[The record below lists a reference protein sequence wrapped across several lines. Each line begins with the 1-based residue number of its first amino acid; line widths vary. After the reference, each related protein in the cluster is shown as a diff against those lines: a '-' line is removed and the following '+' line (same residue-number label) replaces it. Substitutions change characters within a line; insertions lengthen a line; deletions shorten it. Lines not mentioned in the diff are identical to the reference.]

1 MSGTNAVPYQVL
13 ARKYRPQ
20 TFDELIG
27 QEALVRTLGNAIA
40 RNRLHHG
47 YMLTGVRGVGK
58 TTTARIIAKAL
69 NCRNADGPTMSPCG
83 TCEDCRAIVDGRHID
98 VQELDAASRTKVEQM
113 RELLDGVPYLP
124 VQARTKVYIIDEVHM
139 LSSNSFNAL
148 LKTLEEP
155 PAHVIF
161 IFATTEIRKV
171 PVTVLSRCQRFDLRR
186 VPADKLIAHLS
197 AIAAQEQA
205 EVDPGALQLIARAA
219 EGSVRDSLSLLD
231 QAIAQGAGTADTAL
245 VRDMLGLADRMRVLD
260 LYEAVMGGKAADAL
274 LLLRELHDAGAEAQ
288 IVLQDMLEITHWLS
302 AERLAPGHE
311 PPEAR
316 SGPEREKGAAL
327 SAALPMPVLSR
338 AWSLLLKGIEECR
351 IAPAPMAAAE
361 MTLIRLA
368 YATDLPDPADLLKR
382 LQAGGGK
389 AAQGRQTASA
399 PTPAAAAP
407 GNAPSGG
414 ASGASVVA
422 FRAGGGAS
430 QARSVPL
437 PEIAPD
443 PGPDAMPEAAP
454 ETVPAEPPVPAVAA
468 ASPPAAGPA
477 DFRSLIQYVMNKG
490 EINLAGELTHNV
502 RLVSYRPDRL
512 EVALTDKAQPDMLTR
527 LTRVMRKEFGAQWTA
542 LTSSE
547 ASESTLHDQD
557 EQAKTED
564 AARQLD
570 DPMVRAVLEVF
581 PEAKLLGI
589 KPIMA
594 PESGEPVGD
603 APDDESEES

>member
-69 NCRNADGPTMSPCG
+69 NCRNADGPTMNPCG

-197 AIAAQEQA
+197 GIAVREEA
-205 EVDPGALQLIARAA
+205 EVDAGALQLIARAA

-260 LYEAVMGGKAADAL
+260 LFEAVMGGKASEAL

-302 AERLAPGHE
+302 AERLAPGNE

-327 SAALPMPVLSR
+327 SAALTMPALSR
-338 AWSLLLKGIEECR
+338 AWSLLLKGVEECR

-368 YATDLPDPADLLKR
+368 YSTNLPDPADLLKR
-382 LQAGGGK
+382 LQSGAGA
-389 AAQGRQTASA
+389 AAQGGQSPAPA
-399 PTPAAAAP
+399 PTPASGPASSR
-407 GNAPSGG
+407 GPSGG
-414 ASGASVVA
+414 NGGSVVA
-422 FRAGGGAS
+422 FRGGGAAS
-430 QARSVPL
+430 QARSEPVDAPVHP
-437 PEIAPD
+437 PEPDPAAPVMPEVAIAP
-443 PGPDAMPEAAP
+443 E
-454 ETVPAEPPVPAVAA
+454 
-468 ASPPAAGPA
+468 PAAGPA
-477 DFRSLIQYVMNKG
+477 DFRALVQYVVDRG

-512 EVALTDKAQPDMLTR
+512 DVALTDKAQPDVLTR
-527 LTRVMRKEFGAQWTA
+527 LTRVMRREFGSQWTA
-542 LTSSE
+542 SMSNE
-547 ASESTLHDQD
+547 PSDPTLHEQD
-557 EQAKTED
+557 EKAKSED
-564 AARQLD
+564 AARQMN
-570 DPMVRAVLEVF
+570 DPLVVAVLAVF
-581 PEAKLLGI
+581 PEAELLGI

-594 PESGEPVGD
+594 PESGEPDEV

>member
-27 QEALVRTLGNAIA
+27 QEALVRTLGNAIT

-69 NCRNADGPTMSPCG
+69 NCRTADGPTMTPCG

-155 PAHVIF
+155 PEHVIF

-186 VPADKLIAHLS
+186 VPADKLIAHL
-197 AIAAQEQA
+197 AGIAEKEGA
-205 EVDPGALQLIARAA
+205 EVDEGALQLIARAA

-231 QAIAQGAGTADTAL
+231 QAIAHGAGKADTAL

-260 LYEAVMGGKAADAL
+260 LYEAVLRGQAGEAL

-288 IVLQDMLEITHWLS
+288 VVLQDMLEVTHWLS

-316 SGPEREKGAAL
+316 SGTEREKGAEL
-327 SAALPMPVLSR
+327 SAALSMPALSR
-338 AWSLLLKGIEECR
+338 AWSLLLKGVEECR

-368 YATDLPDPADLLKR
+368 YAADLPDPADLLRR
-382 LQAGGGK
+382 LKDGGAPTGDAQGGAVSPSAVTSSPSPSPSSSGPDGGG
-389 AAQGRQTASA
+389 
-399 PTPAAAAP
+399 
-407 GNAPSGG
+407 
-414 ASGASVVA
+414 SVVA
-422 FRAGGGAS
+422 FRGGGGAA
-430 QARSVPL
+430 ARPQVE
-437 PEIAPD
+437 PETQEQLVETAQ
-443 PGPDAMPEAAP
+443 GPDLQQ
-454 ETVPAEPPVPAVAA
+454 PVPPAPPEDFAALVAWV
-468 ASPPAAGPA
+468 A
-477 DFRSLIQYVMNKG
+477 DQG
-490 EINLAGELTHNV
+490 EINLAGQLTHNV
-502 RLVSYRPDRL
+502 RLVSYRPGRL
-512 EVALTDKAQPDMLTR
+512 EIALTDKAQPDITNR
-527 LTRVMRKEFGAQWTA
+527 LVRVIRKHFGPQWSVSIA
-542 LTSSE
+542 P
-547 ASESTLHDQD
+547 ESNAATLHEQD
-557 EQAKTED
+557 EATKRETAE
-564 AARQLD
+564 RQMD

-581 PEAKLLGI
+581 PEARLLGI
-589 KPIMA
+589 KPLVT
-594 PESGEPVGD
+594 PESDEMVTV
-603 APDDESEES
+603 APDDESEEP

>member
-69 NCRNADGPTMSPCG
+69 NCRTADGPTMTPCG

-155 PAHVIF
+155 PEHVIF

-186 VPADKLIAHLS
+186 VPADKLIAHLG
-197 AIAAQEQA
+197 AIAEKEGA
-205 EVDPGALQLIARAA
+205 EVDEGALQLIARAA

-231 QAIAQGAGTADTAL
+231 QAIAHGAGKADTAL

-260 LYEAVMGGKAADAL
+260 LYDAVMRGQAGDAL
-274 LLLRELHDAGAEAQ
+274 LLLRELHDAGADAQ
-288 IVLQDMLEITHWLS
+288 VVLQDMLEVTHWLS

-316 SGPEREKGAAL
+316 SGTEREKGAELAAAL
-327 SAALPMPVLSR
+327 SMPALSR
-338 AWSLLLKGIEECR
+338 AWSLLLKGVEECR

-368 YATDLPDPADLLKR
+368 YAAELPDPADLLRR
-382 LQAGGGK
+382 LKDGGASTGG
-389 AAQGRQTASA
+389 AQGGASA
-399 PTPAAAAP
+399 P
-407 GNAPSGG
+407 APSPSSAPSSSASSSGSGG
-414 ASGASVVA
+414 SGSVVA
-422 FRAGGGAS
+422 FRGAGGTAARP
-430 QARSVPL
+430 QAEPEVPE
-437 PEIAPD
+437 PQVEIAQ
-443 PGPDAMPEAAP
+443 AP
-454 ETVPAEPPVPAVAA
+454 EPQQPP
-468 ASPPAAGPA
+468 PPAPPEDFQALVAWVA
-477 DFRSLIQYVMNKG
+477 DQG
-490 EINLAGELTHNV
+490 EINLAGQLTHNV
-502 RLVSYRPDRL
+502 RLVSYRPGRL
-512 EVALTDKAQPDMLTR
+512 EIALTDKAQPDITNR
-527 LTRVMRKEFGAQWTA
+527 LVRVIRKHFGSQWSVA
-542 LTSSE
+542 I
-547 ASESTLHDQD
+547 ASESDAATLHEQD
-557 EQAKTED
+557 EATKRETAERQMED
-564 AARQLD
+564 PL
-570 DPMVRAVLEVF
+570 VRAVLEVF
-581 PEAKLLGI
+581 PEARLLGI
-589 KPIMA
+589 KPLVTADSDGMVA
-594 PESGEPVGD
+594 D
-603 APDDESEES
+603 AQDDESEES

>member
-69 NCRNADGPTMSPCG
+69 NCRTADGPTMTPCG

-155 PAHVIF
+155 PEHVIF

-186 VPADKLIAHLS
+186 VPADKLIAHLGG
-197 AIAAQEQA
+197 IAEKEGA
-205 EVDPGALQLIARAA
+205 EVDDGALQLIARAA

-231 QAIAQGAGTADTAL
+231 QAIAHGAGKADTAL

-260 LYEAVMGGKAADAL
+260 LYDAVMRGQAGDAL

-288 IVLQDMLEITHWLS
+288 VVLQDMLEVTHWLS

-316 SGPEREKGAAL
+316 SGTEREKGAELAAAL
-327 SAALPMPVLSR
+327 SMPALSR
-338 AWSLLLKGIEECR
+338 AWSLLLKGVEECR

-368 YATDLPDPADLLKR
+368 YAGDLPDPADLLRR
-382 LQAGGGK
+382 LK
-389 AAQGRQTASA
+389 D
-399 PTPAAAAP
+399 
-407 GNAPSGG
+407 GG
-414 ASGASVVA
+414 ASVGSGQGGSSAPAAPPSTAPPSSATMSGSGGSGSVVA
-422 FRAGGGAS
+422 FRGGGGTATRP
-430 QARSVPL
+430 QAE
-437 PEIAPD
+437 PE
-443 PGPDAMPEAAP
+443 PEAPEPHVETAQAP
-454 ETVPAEPPVPAVAA
+454 QTQSPA
-468 ASPPAAGPA
+468 PPAPPEDFPA
-477 DFRSLIQYVMNKG
+477 LVAWIADQG
-490 EINLAGELTHNV
+490 EINLAGQLTHNV
-502 RLVSYRPDRL
+502 RLVSYRPGRL
-512 EVALTDKAQPDMLTR
+512 EIALTDKAQPDITNR
-527 LTRVMRKEFGAQWTA
+527 LVRVFRKHFGPQWSVSVA
-542 LTSSE
+542 SGSE
-547 ASESTLHDQD
+547 AATLH
-557 EQAKTED
+557 EQGEAMKRETAEREMED
-564 AARQLD
+564 PL
-570 DPMVRAVLEVF
+570 VRAVLEVF
-581 PEAKLLGI
+581 PEAQLLGI
-589 KPIMA
+589 KPLVT
-594 PESGEPVGD
+594 PESDGMVAD
-603 APDDESEES
+603 AQDDESEEP

>member
-69 NCRNADGPTMSPCG
+69 NCRTADGPTMTPCG

-155 PAHVIF
+155 PEHVIF

-186 VPADKLIAHLS
+186 VPADKLIAHLGG
-197 AIAAQEQA
+197 IAEKEGA
-205 EVDPGALQLIARAA
+205 EVDEGALQLIARAA

-231 QAIAQGAGTADTAL
+231 QAIAHGAGKADTAL

-260 LYEAVMGGKAADAL
+260 LYDAVMRGQAGDAL
-274 LLLRELHDAGAEAQ
+274 LLLRELHDAGADAQ
-288 IVLQDMLEITHWLS
+288 VVLQDMLEVTHWLS

-316 SGPEREKGAAL
+316 SGTEREKGAELAASL
-327 SAALPMPVLSR
+327 SMPALSR
-338 AWSLLLKGIEECR
+338 AWSLLLKGVEECR

-368 YATDLPDPADLLKR
+368 YAADLPDPADLLRR
-382 LQAGGGK
+382 LKDGGASAGGV
-389 AAQGRQTASA
+389 QGGASA
-399 PTPAAAAP
+399 PSPSPSSGPASSASSS
-407 GNAPSGG
+407 GSGG
-414 ASGASVVA
+414 SGSVVA
-422 FRAGGGAS
+422 FRGSGGIAPRP
-430 QARSVPL
+430 QAEPEVPE
-437 PEIAPD
+437 PHVEIAQ
-443 PGPDAMPEAAP
+443 AP
-454 ETVPAEPPVPAVAA
+454 EPQQPP
-468 ASPPAAGPA
+468 PPAPPEDFPA
-477 DFRSLIQYVMNKG
+477 LVAWVADQG
-490 EINLAGELTHNV
+490 QINLAGQLTHNV
-502 RLVSYRPDRL
+502 RLVSYRPGRL
-512 EVALTDKAQPDMLTR
+512 EIALTDKAQPDITNR
-527 LTRVMRKEFGAQWTA
+527 LVRVIRKHFGSQWSVA
-542 LTSSE
+542 I
-547 ASESTLHDQD
+547 ASESDAATLHEQD
-557 EQAKTED
+557 EATKRDTAE
-564 AARQLD
+564 RQMENPL
-570 DPMVRAVLEVF
+570 VRAVLEVF
-581 PEAKLLGI
+581 PEARLLGI
-589 KPIMA
+589 KPLVTA
-594 PESGEPVGD
+594 ESDGMD
-603 APDDESEES
+603 ADALDDESEEP

>member
-69 NCRNADGPTMSPCG
+69 NCRTADGPTMTPCG

-155 PAHVIF
+155 PQHVIF

-186 VPADKLIAHLS
+186 VPADKLIAHLGG
-197 AIAAQEQA
+197 IAEKEGA
-205 EVDPGALQLIARAA
+205 EVDDGALQLIARAA

-231 QAIAQGAGTADTAL
+231 QAIAHGAGKADTAL

-260 LYEAVMGGKAADAL
+260 LYDAVMRGQAGDAL

-288 IVLQDMLEITHWLS
+288 VVLQDMLEVTHWLS

-316 SGPEREKGAAL
+316 SGTEREKGAELAAAL
-327 SAALPMPVLSR
+327 SMPALSR
-338 AWSLLLKGIEECR
+338 AWSLLLKGVEECR

-368 YATDLPDPADLLKR
+368 YAADLPDPADLLRR
-382 LQAGGGK
+382 LK
-389 AAQGRQTASA
+389 D
-399 PTPAAAAP
+399 
-407 GNAPSGG
+407 GG
-414 ASGASVVA
+414 ASVGSGQGGSSAPAAPPSTAPPASATTSGSGGSGSVVA
-422 FRAGGGAS
+422 FRGGGGTATRP
-430 QARSVPL
+430 QAE
-437 PEIAPD
+437 PE
-443 PGPDAMPEAAP
+443 PEAPEPHVETAQAP
-454 ETVPAEPPVPAVAA
+454 QTQSPA
-468 ASPPAAGPA
+468 PPAPPEDFPA
-477 DFRSLIQYVMNKG
+477 LVAWIADQG
-490 EINLAGELTHNV
+490 EINLAGQLTHNV
-502 RLVSYRPDRL
+502 RLVSYRPGRL
-512 EVALTDKAQPDMLTR
+512 EIALTDKAQPDITNR
-527 LTRVMRKEFGAQWTA
+527 LVRVFRKHFGPQW
-542 LTSSE
+542 SVSV
-547 ASESTLHDQD
+547 ASESEAATLH
-557 EQAKTED
+557 EQGEAMKRETAEREMED
-564 AARQLD
+564 PL
-570 DPMVRAVLEVF
+570 VRAVLQVF
-581 PEAKLLGI
+581 PEAQLLGI
-589 KPIMA
+589 KPLVT
-594 PESGEPVGD
+594 PESDGMVAD
-603 APDDESEES
+603 AQDDESEEP

>member
-69 NCRNADGPTMSPCG
+69 NCRTADGPTMTPCG

-186 VPADKLIAHLS
+186 VPADKLIAHLGG
-197 AIAAQEQA
+197 IAEKEGA
-205 EVDPGALQLIARAA
+205 EVDEGALQLIARAA

-231 QAIAQGAGTADTAL
+231 QAIAHGAGKADTAL

-260 LYEAVMGGKAADAL
+260 LYDAVMRGQAGEAL
-274 LLLRELHDAGAEAQ
+274 LLLRELHDAGADAQ
-288 IVLQDMLEITHWLS
+288 VVLQDMLEVTHWLS

-316 SGPEREKGAAL
+316 SGTEREKGGELAAAL
-327 SAALPMPVLSR
+327 SMPALSR
-338 AWSLLLKGIEECR
+338 AWSLLLKGVEECR

-368 YATDLPDPADLLKR
+368 YATDLPDPADLLRR
-382 LQAGGGK
+382 LKDGGASAGK
-389 AAQGRQTASA
+389 AHGGASA
-399 PTPAAAAP
+399 P
-407 GNAPSGG
+407 APSP
-414 ASGASVVA
+414 ASAPSSGLDGNGSVVA
-422 FRAGGGAS
+422 FRGGGGAA
-430 QARSVPL
+430 ARPQPAAE
-437 PEIAPD
+437 PE
-443 PGPDAMPEAAP
+443 PEP
-454 ETVPAEPPVPAVAA
+454 ETPEPHVEVAQA
-468 ASPPAAGPA
+468 PQPQQPSPSAPPA
-477 DFRSLIQYVMNKG
+477 DFQALVAWIADHG
-490 EINLAGELTHNV
+490 EINLAGQLTHNV
-502 RLVSYRPDRL
+502 RLVSYRPGRL
-512 EVALTDKAQPDMLTR
+512 EIALTDKAQPDITSR
-527 LTRVMRKEFGAQWTA
+527 LVRVIRKHFGSQWSVA
-542 LTSSE
+542 I
-547 ASESTLHDQD
+547 ASASGAATLHEQD
-557 EQAKTED
+557 EATKRETAERQMED
-564 AARQLD
+564 PL
-570 DPMVRAVLEVF
+570 VRAVLEVF
-581 PEAKLLGI
+581 PEARLLGI
-589 KPIMA
+589 KPLVT
-594 PESGEPVGD
+594 PESEGMVTD
-603 APDDESEES
+603 AQDDESEES